1 MGINTK
7 RGVRQMTENNANNH
21 AAGTGNDK
29 QSQSGG
35 ARFVFRNRLRR
46 TILLWFLTLSLIP
59 VTVVGVAGYL
69 NGRIHLREYAEES
82 LKLVCTEHARD
93 IQRYFSDMLMELRRK
108 SAMRVNYEFLEDL
121 IKGFKE
127 SHKPLGEYVKSF
139 KWAATVSRYG
149 ADLGIYCRDYGYHD
163 ILFIDAQGNILF
175 TVAGEKDLGTN
186 ILNGKYSDTLFA
198 SACKQTLKT
207 GRPTLSDFE
216 FYGPSGNAGTGFLVS
231 VMVNDDGDKIGL
243 MVFQLSLGSIN
254 RMMEEGM
261 TLGETMEIYLIGGD
275 LKIRSHSSPSKEA
288 KNLGKPVETDITFLW
303 LKEHGE
309 GVEFPGAMDEM
320 EEEVLFYQ
328 GPHGKSVLGIHDNI
342 TIGDTSFGMIAE
354 IEESEAFAA
363 VNRLRNLVII
373 MLAGIMLLVLFF
385 AIRVSGRM
393 VRPLLLL
400 SGVVKRVAEGHFD
413 QEIKVESDN
422 EIGELALDVN
432 RMLHGLREMTEENR
446 RKDWFETG
454 QGKLNYEMRGDQ
466 KPAAL
471 GRGIITFLAEYLNAR
486 IGAFYISDDNHRL
499 KLLGSYAFTRRKNL
513 SNEFE
518 FGEGLVGQAALERE
532 SITITNVPDDYIAVS
547 SSLGETPPRNIL
559 VFPVLLNDEVKGVI
573 ELGTFDDF
581 QQRDLDFL
589 NQVSEGIAIAVESAQ
604 SQGRVQGLLEQTQ
617 AQAEELEASQEEL
630 RRNNEELEE
639 QTEALKESEVQL
651 KEQQEELRQTN
662 EELEEQAAQLEEQTA
677 KLEEQT
683 ANIEKKNAQLEKA
696 RKAVEEKARDL
707 ETSGRYKSEFLAN
720 MSHELRTPL
729 NSILLL
735 SGFLSGNKD
744 GRLEED
750 QVESARAIHSS
761 GTELLALINEVL
773 DLSKVESGKM
783 ELVVEDVGLAAFSHA
798 VKQEFQPLADEKE
811 IELKCDL
818 ADDLPESIRTDRQ
831 RLSQVMKNFFSNALK
846 FTTRGS
852 VTLRVFRPG
861 RGDDVTSICADAGLD
876 PEKTVC
882 LSIVDTGSGIEAG
895 KQKQIFEAFQQADGS
910 TSRKYGGTGL
920 GLSISRE
927 LAKLLGGRI
936 GLESDPGKGSAFT
949 LYLPERLEVEKKKS
963 ASDVDSREAK
973 TISQSEKTDQQKA
986 TTGVEAVDD
995 DRNDISP
1002 DDRSILIIEDDPVF
1016 LKVLR
1021 DLARDAGFKCLVAG
1035 DGKTGLQFADYY
1047 KPSAIILDIVLPGID
1062 GWTVMSRL
1070 KENSQTRH
1078 IPVHFMSGQEKN
1090 IEAFKLGA
1098 VDFLTKP
1105 VSPAV
1110 LDNVF
1115 GRIDRM
1121 ISKQVKDLLVVEDN
1135 DIQRDLIAD
1144 IVGNGD
1150 VRITF
1155 ALTAAE
1161 GYDQALTGKF
1171 DCMVLDL
1178 GLPDM
1183 SGVELLDKIRTSETG
1198 NRTPVIIF
1206 TGRELTPEEKVIMD
1220 KYAESTILKGADSVK
1235 RLLDETTLFLHRVEA
1250 DLPERQRK
1258 ILRMAHDK
1266 ESILAGKK
1274 VLMVDDDM
1282 RNVFSLK
1289 KILEEKGIHIVVGK
1303 NGRDGID
1310 RLNENPDVDL
1320 ILMDIMMPEMN
1331 GFEAMEE
1338 IRKERRFKDLPI
1350 IALTA
1355 KAMKGDR
1362 AKCIEAGAND
1372 YLAKPVD
1379 VDRLFSMLR
1388 VWLY

>member
-1 MGINTK
+1 
-7 RGVRQMTENNANNH
+7 MTENNTNNH
-21 AAGTGNDK
+21 TAGAGNDK
-29 QSQSGG
+29 QPQSGG
-35 ARFVFRNRLRR
+35 VRSVFRSGLRR
-46 TILLWFLTLSLIP
+46 TLLLWFLALSLIP
-59 VTVVGVAGYL
+59 VTAVGVIGYL
-69 NGRIHLREYAEES
+69 NAHVHLMENAEES
-82 LKLVCTEHARD
+82 LKLVCMEHARD
-93 IQRYFSDMLMELRRK
+93 IQHYFSNMLMDLRRK
-108 SAMRVNYEFLEDL
+108 SAKRVNYEFLEDL
-121 IKGFKE
+121 TKGFNE
-127 SHKPLGEYVKSF
+127 SREPLRKYVKSF
-139 KWAATVSRYG
+139 KWAMTVSKYG
-149 ADLGIYCRDYGYHD
+149 TDLGIYCRDSGYHD
-163 ILFIDAQGNILF
+163 ILFMDAQGNILF

-186 ILNGKYSDTLFA
+186 LLSGKYSDTLFA
-198 SACKQTLKT
+198 SACRQALKT
-207 GRPTLSDFE
+207 GRPTFSDFQ
-216 FYGPSGNAGTGFLVS
+216 FYGPSGNAGAGFLVT

-243 MVFQLSLGSIN
+243 MAFQLSVDPIN
-254 RMMEEGM
+254 RMMKEGVASGG
-261 TLGETMEIYLIGGD
+261 TIEIYMIGGD
-275 LKIRSHSSPSKEA
+275 LKIRSHSSPSKEV
-288 KNLGKPVETDITFLW
+288 KILGKSVETEITRHW
-303 LKEHGE
+303 LKEHSESGKFADE
-309 GVEFPGAMDEM
+309 TDEM
-320 EEEVLFYQ
+320 EEEVLIYQ
-328 GPHGKSVLGIHDNI
+328 GAHGKPVLGVHGNI
-342 TIGDTSFGMIAE
+342 TIADTSFGIIAE
-354 IEESEAFAA
+354 IEEAEAFAA
-363 VNRLRNLVII
+363 ANHLRNIVLI
-373 MLAGIMLLVLFF
+373 MLAGMTILVFF
-385 AIRVSGRM
+385 VATRVSNRI
-393 VRPLLLL
+393 VRPIRRL
-400 SGVVKRVAEGHFD
+400 SELVKRAAGGTFD
-413 QEIKVESDN
+413 QEIEVEARN
-422 EIGELALDVN
+422 EIGELAGDAN

-454 QGKLNYEMRGDQ
+454 LGKLNDKMRGDQ
-466 KPAAL
+466 DPAAL
-471 GRGIITFLAEYLNAR
+471 GRSIITFLAEYLNAR
-486 IGAFYISDDNHRL
+486 IGAIYVADDNNLL
-499 KLLGSYAFTRRKNL
+499 KLLGSYAFKRRKNL

-518 FGEGLVGQAALERE
+518 FGEGLVGQAALEKE

-581 QQRDLDFL
+581 QERDLDFL
-589 NQVSEGIAIAVESAQ
+589 NQVSEGIAIAVESAR
-604 SQGRVQGLLEQTQ
+604 SRGRVQGLLEQTQ
-617 AQAEELEASQEEL
+617 AQSEELEAQQEEL
-630 RRNNEELEE
+630 RQSNEELEE
-639 QTEALKESEVQL
+639 QAEALKMSESRL
-651 KEQQEELRQTN
+651 MEQQEELQQTN
-662 EELEEQAAQLEEQTA
+662 EELEEKSGALEEQ
-677 KLEEQT
+677 KGD
-683 ANIEKKNAQLEKA
+683 IEKKNVQLEEA
-696 RKAVEEKARDL
+696 RKAIEEKAKDL
-707 ETSGRYKSEFLAN
+707 EISSKYKSEFLAN

-744 GRLEED
+744 GRLGED

-783 ELVVEDVGLAAFSHA
+783 ELVVENVSLESFSNA
-798 VKQEFQPLADEKE
+798 MKREFQPLAKEKE
-811 IELKCDL
+811 LELLVDL
-818 ADDLPESIRTDRQ
+818 ADNLPKNIRTDRQ
-831 RLSQVMKNFFSNALK
+831 RLNQIMKNFFSNAFK
-846 FTTRGS
+846 FTPAGS
-852 VTLRVFRPG
+852 VTLHVSRPG
-861 RGDDVTSICADAGLD
+861 RGDHATSMCANAGLD
-876 PEKTVC
+876 PEKSVC
-882 LSIVDTGSGIEAG
+882 LSVVDTGSGIEEG

-927 LAKLLGGRI
+927 LAKLLGGSI
-936 GLESDPGKGSAFT
+936 GLESEFRKGSAFT
-949 LYLPERLEVEKKKS
+949 LYLPESLAPEKPKPK
-963 ASDVDSREAK
+963 AVPDVRETK
-973 TISQSEKTDQQKA
+973 PEPKPEKTDQQKA
-986 TTGVEAVDD
+986 AADVESVDD

-1021 DLARDAGFKCLVAG
+1021 DLAREAGFKCLVAG
-1035 DGKTGLQFADYY
+1035 DGETGLQFADYY

-1078 IPVHFMSGQEKN
+1078 IPVHFMSGQEEN

-1110 LDNVF
+1110 LEGVF

-1121 ISKQVKDLLVVEDN
+1121 ISKRVKDLLVVEDN

-1155 ALTAAE
+1155 ALTASE
-1161 GYDQALTGKF
+1161 GYDQAITGKF

-1183 SGVELLDKIRTSETG
+1183 SGVELLDKIRTGETD

-1206 TGRELTPEEKVIMD
+1206 TGRELTPDEKVIMD

-1250 DLPERQRK
+1250 DLPERQQK
-1258 ILRMAHDK
+1258 MLRMVHDK

-1289 KILEEKGIHIVVGK
+1289 KILEERGLHIVVGK

-1320 ILMDIMMPEMN
+1320 VLMDIMMPEMN
-1331 GFEAMEE
+1331 GFEAMKE
-1338 IRKERRFKDLPI
+1338 IRKERRFKDLPL

-1362 AKCIEAGAND
+1362 SKCIEAGAND

>member
-1 MGINTK
+1 
-7 RGVRQMTENNANNH
+7 MTENNANNH
-21 AAGTGNDK
+21 AAGAGNDK
-29 QSQSGG
+29 QPQSGG
-35 ARFVFRNRLRR
+35 VRSVFRSGLRR
-46 TILLWFLTLSLIP
+46 TLLLWFLALSLIP
-59 VTVVGVAGYL
+59 VTAVGVIGYL
-69 NGRIHLREYAEES
+69 NGHVHLMENAEES
-82 LKLVCTEHARD
+82 LKLVCMEHARD
-93 IQRYFSDMLMELRRK
+93 IQAYFSNMWMDLRRK
-108 SAMRVNYEFLEDL
+108 SAKRVNYEFLEDL

-127 SHKPLGEYVKSF
+127 SHQPLREYVKSF
-139 KWAATVSRYG
+139 KWATTVSRYG
-149 ADLGIYCRDYGYHD
+149 TDLGIYRRDYGYHD
-163 ILFIDAQGNILF
+163 ILFLDAQGNILF

-186 ILNGKYSDTLFA
+186 IFSGKSSDTLFA
-198 SACKQTLKT
+198 SACKRALKT
-207 GRPTLSDFE
+207 GRPSFSDFE
-216 FYGPSGNAGTGFLVS
+216 FYGPSGNAGAGFLVS
-231 VMVNDDGDKIGL
+231 AMVNDDGDKIGL
-243 MVFQLSLGSIN
+243 MVFQLSIDPIN
-254 RMMEEGM
+254 RMMTEG
-261 TLGETMEIYLIGGD
+261 LNSGETLEIYLIGGD
-275 LKIRSHSSPSKEA
+275 LKVRSHSMYSKGA
-288 KNLGKPVETDITFLW
+288 RILGKPVETEITSLW
-303 LKEHGE
+303 LKEHSEDGKSAGE
-309 GVEFPGAMDEM
+309 ADEK
-320 EEEVLFYQ
+320 EEAVLIYQ
-328 GPHGKSVLGIHDNI
+328 GPNGKSVLGVHDNI
-342 TIGDTSFGMIAE
+342 TIAGTSFVIIAE
-354 IEESEAFAA
+354 IEETEAFAPA
-363 VNRLRNLVII
+363 NQLRNMVII
-373 MLAGIMLLVLFF
+373 LLAGMTLLVFF
-385 AIRVSGRM
+385 AATMVSNRI
-393 VRPLLLL
+393 VRPIHRL
-400 SGVVKRVAEGHFD
+400 SELVKRAAGGKFD
-413 QEIKVESDN
+413 QEIEAEARN
-422 EIGELALDVN
+422 EIGELAGDAN
-432 RMLHGLREMTEENR
+432 RMLHGLREMTEENQ

-454 QGKLNYEMRGDQ
+454 QGKLNDKMRGDQ
-466 KPAAL
+466 EPTAL

-486 IGAFYISDDNHRL
+486 IAAFYIADDHHRL
-499 KLLGSYAFTRRKNL
+499 KLLGSYAFSRRKNL

-518 FGEGLVGQAALERE
+518 FGEGLVGQAALEKE

-581 QQRDLDFL
+581 QERDLDFL
-589 NQVSEGIAIAVESAQ
+589 NQVSEGIAIAVESAR
-604 SQGRVQGLLEQTQ
+604 SRGRVQGLLERTQ
-617 AQAEELEASQEEL
+617 AQSEELEVQQEEL
-630 RRNNEELEE
+630 RQNNDELEE
-639 QTEALKESEVQL
+639 QAEALKTSEGRL
-651 KEQQEELRQTN
+651 KEQREELRQTN
-662 EELEEQAAQLEEQTA
+662 EELEEQSGALEEKTEA
-677 KLEEQT
+677 LEAQKGD
-683 ANIEKKNAQLEKA
+683 IEKKNAQLEEA
-696 RKAVEEKARDL
+696 RKTVEEKARDL
-707 ETSGRYKSEFLAN
+707 EMSGRYKSEFLAN

-735 SGFLSGNKD
+735 SGFLSENKD
-744 GRLEED
+744 GRLEDD
-750 QVESARAIHSS
+750 QVESSRAIHSS
-761 GTELLALINEVL
+761 GTELLTLINEVL

-783 ELVVEDVGLAAFSHA
+783 ELVIEEVGLEAFSHA
-798 VKQEFQPLADEKE
+798 MKREFQPLADEKE
-811 IELKCDL
+811 IELLLDL
-818 ADDLPESIRTDRQ
+818 ADNLPETIRTDRQ
-831 RLSQVMKNFFSNALK
+831 RLNQIIKNFFSNAFK
-846 FTTRGS
+846 FTATGS
-852 VTLRVFRPG
+852 VTLRVSRPG
-861 RGDDVTSICADAGLD
+861 PGDDATSMCVKTGLD
-876 PEKTVC
+876 PEKSVC
-882 LSIVDTGSGIEAG
+882 LSVVDTGSGIEEG
-895 KQKQIFEAFQQADGS
+895 KQKQIFEAFHQADGS
-910 TSRKYGGTGL
+910 ISRKYGGTGL

-927 LAKLLGGRI
+927 LARLLGGRI
-936 GLESDPGKGSAFT
+936 GLESESGKGSAFT
-949 LYLPERLEVEKKKS
+949 LYLPLDLASEKPKS
-963 ASDVDSREAK
+963 EAVPDVQEAE
-973 TISQSEKTDQQKA
+973 TGPQSEKTDQQKA
-986 TTGVEAVDD
+986 VADVEALDD

-1021 DLARDAGFKCLVAG
+1021 DLARGAGFKCLVAG
-1035 DGKTGLQFADYY
+1035 DGETGLQFADFH
-1047 KPSAIILDIVLPGID
+1047 KPSAIILDIGLPSID

-1078 IPVHFMSGQEKN
+1078 IPVHIISGKSEN
-1090 IEAFKLGA
+1090 RDAFKMGA

-1105 VSPAV
+1105 VSQAA
-1110 LDNVF
+1110 LGNVF
-1115 GRIDRM
+1115 AGIDRM
-1121 ISKQVKDLLVVEDN
+1121 ISKRVKDLLVVEDN

-1144 IVGNGD
+1144 IIGNGD

-1183 SGVELLDKIRTSETG
+1183 SGVELLDKIRTSESS

-1206 TGRELTPEEKVIMD
+1206 TGRELTPEEKVTMD

-1258 ILRMAHDK
+1258 MLRMVHDK

-1289 KILEEKGIHIVVGK
+1289 KILEERGIHIVVGK

-1320 ILMDIMMPEMN
+1320 VLMDIMMPEMN

-1338 IRKERRFKDLPI
+1338 IRKERRFRDLPI

>member
-1 MGINTK
+1 
-7 RGVRQMTENNANNH
+7 MTTNDANSH
-21 AAGTGNDK
+21 PTSAGKEQQHQFDGTR
-29 QSQSGG
+29 SIFRSG
-35 ARFVFRNRLRR
+35 LRR
-46 TILLWFLTLSLIP
+46 TLVLWFLALSLIP
-59 VTVVGVAGYL
+59 VTTVSVIGYL
-69 NGRIHLREYAEES
+69 NARMHLTENAEES
-82 LKLVCTEHARD
+82 LRRVCMERSMD
-93 IQRYFSDMLMELRRK
+93 IQTYFSRILTDLKRQ
-108 SAMRVNYEFLEDL
+108 SAKRVNHEFLEDL
-121 IKGFKE
+121 TQGFKE
-127 SHKPLGEYVKSF
+127 SHMPLMEYVKSF
-139 KWAATVSRYG
+139 KWAVTVSKYG
-149 ADLGIYCRDYGYHD
+149 TDLGIYCRDTGYHD
-163 ILFIDAQGNILF
+163 ILLIDAAGDILF

-186 ILNGKYSDTLFA
+186 ILSGKYSDTLFA
-198 SACKQTLKT
+198 SACKRALKT
-207 GRPTLSDFE
+207 GRSAFSDLE
-216 FYGPSGNAGTGFLVS
+216 FYGPSSNAGAGFLVS
-231 VMVNDDGDKIGL
+231 VMVNDDGDTIGL
-243 MVFQLSLGSIN
+243 MAFQLSIDSLN
-254 RMMEEGM
+254 QMMKAG
-261 TLGETMEIYLIGGD
+261 LVSGETVEIYLIGGD
-275 LKIRSHSSPSKEA
+275 LKIRSHSMSSKGA
-288 KNLGKPVETDITFLW
+288 KILGKPVETEMAFLW
-303 LKEHGE
+303 LKQYGK
-309 GVEFPGAMDEM
+309 GGRSVDEM
-320 EEEVLFYQ
+320 EDGVRVYQ
-328 GPHGKSVLGIHDNI
+328 GPHGKPVLGIYANVRI
-342 TIGDTSFGMIAE
+342 AGMPFGMIAE
-354 IEESEAFAA
+354 IEGTEAFSAA
-363 VNRLRNLVII
+363 NRLRDLVAILMVGMAII
-373 MLAGIMLLVLFF
+373 VFFF
-385 AIRVSGRM
+385 ATRVSNRM
-393 VRPLLLL
+393 LHPLLQV
-400 SGVVKRVAEGHFD
+400 SGLVKRAAGGHFD
-413 QEIKVESDN
+413 QEIEVDVRN
-422 EIGELALDVN
+422 EFGELAHDAN
-432 RMLHGLREMTEENR
+432 RMLHALREMTEESE
-446 RKDWFETG
+446 RKDWFKTG
-454 QGKLNYEMRGDQ
+454 QAQLNKRMRGEQD
-466 KPAAL
+466 PAVL
-471 GRGIITFLAEYLNAR
+471 GRGIITFLAEYLDAR
-486 IGAFYISDDNHRL
+486 IGAMYVADDNNRL
-499 KLLGSYAFTRRKNL
+499 KLLGSYAFSRRKNL

-518 FGEGLVGQAALERE
+518 FGEGLVGQAALEKE
-532 SITITNVPDDYIAVS
+532 SITLTHVPDDYIAVK

-559 VFPVLLNDEVKGVI
+559 VFPFLRDDEVKGVI

-581 QQRDLDFL
+581 GQRDLDFL
-589 NQVSEGIAIAVESAQ
+589 KQVSEGIAIAVESAQ
-604 SQGRVQGLLEQTQ
+604 SRGRMQGLLEQTQ
-617 AQAEELEASQEEL
+617 AQSEELEASQEEL
-630 RRNNEELEE
+630 RRSNEELEE
-639 QTEALKESEVQL
+639 QTEALKESESQL

-662 EELEEQAAQLEEQTA
+662 EELEEQAT
-677 KLEEQT
+677 KLEEQKGY
-683 ANIEKKNAQLEKA
+683 IEKRNVQLEET

-707 ETSGRYKSEFLAN
+707 EMSGKYKSEFLAN

-761 GTELLALINEVL
+761 GTELLTLINEVL

-783 ELVVEDVGLAAFSHA
+783 ELVVEDVGLATFSHA

-818 ADDLPESIRTDRQ
+818 ADDLPETIRTDRQ
-831 RLSQVMKNFFSNALK
+831 RLSQVMKNFFSNAFK

-852 VTLRVFRPG
+852 VTLRVFRPDH
-861 RGDDVTSICADAGLD
+861 GDHATSMCADADLD

-882 LSIVDTGSGIEAG
+882 FSVVDTGSGVEVG

-927 LAKLLGGRI
+927 LAKLLGGSI

-949 LYLPERLEVEKKKS
+949 LYLPERPAVEKKKS
-963 ASDVDSREAK
+963 ASKVDSREANPDP
-973 TISQSEKTDQQKA
+973 QPEKTDQQKA
-986 TTGVEAVDD
+986 ATGVEAVDD

-1035 DGKTGLQFADYY
+1035 DGETGLQFADYY
-1047 KPSAIILDIVLPGID
+1047 KPSAVILDIVLPGID

-1115 GRIDRM
+1115 GRINRM
-1121 ISKQVKDLLVVEDN
+1121 ISKRVKDLLVVEDN

-1155 ALTAAE
+1155 ALTASE
-1161 GYDQALTGKF
+1161 GYDQAVTGKF

-1220 KYAESTILKGADSVK
+1220 KYAESTIMKGADSVK

-1250 DLPERQRK
+1250 DLPEKQRK
-1258 ILRMAHDK
+1258 ILRMVHDK
-1266 ESILAGKK
+1266 ESILDGKK

-1289 KILEEKGIHIVVGK
+1289 KILEEKGIHIVIGK

>member
-7 RGVRQMTENNANNH
+7 RGVRKMTENNANNH
-21 AAGTGNDK
+21 AAGAGNDK

-35 ARFVFRNRLRR
+35 TRSIFRSGLRR

-59 VTVVGVAGYL
+59 VIVVGVAGYL
-69 NGRIHLREYAEES
+69 NGRVRLREYAEES
-82 LKLVCTEHARD
+82 LKSAVGEKARE
-93 IQRYFSDMLMELRRK
+93 IQNYFSRMLRDLKRK
-108 SAMRVNYEFLEDL
+108 SANRVNVKFLENL
-121 IKGFKE
+121 SKGFKE
-127 SHKPLGEYVKSF
+127 SHKPLLEYVKSF
-139 KWAATVSRYG
+139 KWVAIVDKYG
-149 ADLGIYCRDYGYHD
+149 ADLKSYRRVYGYHD
-163 ILFIDAQGNILF
+163 IILLDAQGNILF

-186 ILNGKYSDTLFA
+186 IFSSKNSDTLFA
-198 SACKQTLKT
+198 SACSQALRT
-207 GRPTLSDFE
+207 GRQVFSDFE
-216 FYGPSGNAGTGFLVS
+216 FYGPSGNAGAGFFVS
-231 VMVNDDGDKIGL
+231 VMVNEDGDKIGL
-243 MVFQLSLGSIN
+243 MVFQLSIDPIN
-254 RMMEEGM
+254 RMMKDGIAPGRTAEV
-261 TLGETMEIYLIGGD
+261 YLIGRD
-275 LKIRSHSSPSKEA
+275 LKMRSGSVGAE
-288 KNLGKPVETDITFLW
+288 NVMILGKPVETEMAFHW
-303 LKEHGE
+303 LKEHAE
-309 GVEFPGAMDEM
+309 GGKSADEADET
-320 EEEVLFYQ
+320 EEEVLIYQ
-328 GPHGKSVLGIHDNI
+328 GPDGKPVLGTHTNI
-342 TIGDTSFGMIAE
+342 WIAGTPFGMIGE
-354 IEESEAFAA
+354 IEETEAFSA
-363 VNRLRNLVII
+363 VNRLRNIVVILMAGMAILV
-373 MLAGIMLLVLFF
+373 FF
-385 AIRVSGRM
+385 VATWVSSRM
-393 VRPLLLL
+393 GHPLLLL
-400 SGVVKRVAEGHFD
+400 SGVVKRAAGGHFD
-413 QEIKVESDN
+413 QEIKVDVRN
-422 EIGELALDVN
+422 ELGELAEDAN
-432 RMLHGLREMTEENR
+432 RMLHALREITEENQ
-446 RKDWFETG
+446 RKDWFKTG
-454 QGKLNYEMRGDQ
+454 QAQLNDRMRGEQD
-466 KPAAL
+466 PAAL

-486 IGAFYISDDNHRL
+486 IGAMYVADDNHRL
-499 KLLGSYAFTRRKNL
+499 KLLGSYAFSRRKNL

-518 FGEGLVGQAALERE
+518 FGEGLVGQAALEKE
-532 SITITNVPDDYIAVS
+532 SIMLTNVPDDYIAVS

-559 VFPVLLNDEVKGVI
+559 VFPFLRDDEVRGVV
-573 ELGTFDDF
+573 ELGTFEKF
-581 QQRDLDFL
+581 AQRDLDFL
-589 NQVSEGIAIAVESAQ
+589 NQVSEGIAIAVASAQ
-604 SQGRVQGLLEQTQ
+604 SRGRVQGLLEQTQ

-630 RRNNEELEE
+630 RQSNEELEE
-639 QTEALKESEVQL
+639 QTETLKESEAQL

-662 EELEEQAAQLEEQTA
+662 EELEEQAARLEEQA
-677 KLEEQT
+677 ARLEEQA
-683 ANIEKKNAQLEKA
+683 ANIEKKNAQLEDA

-750 QVESARAIHSS
+750 QVESAGAIHSS

-798 VKQEFQPLADEKE
+798 MKQEFQPLADEKE

-963 ASDVDSREAK
+963 ASEVDSREAK
-973 TISQSEKTDQQKA
+973 PGPQPEKTDQQKA

-1021 DLARDAGFKCLVAG
+1021 SLARDAGFKCLVAG
-1035 DGKTGLQFADYY
+1035 DGETGLQFADYY

-1155 ALTAAE
+1155 ALTASE

-1183 SGVELLDKIRTSETG
+1183 SGVELLDKIRTGETG

-1220 KYAESTILKGADSVK
+1220 KYAESTIMKGADSVK

-1258 ILRMAHDK
+1258 ILRMVHDK

>member
-1 MGINTK
+1 MI
-7 RGVRQMTENNANNH
+7 ENNTNNH
-21 AAGTGNDK
+21 AAGAGNDK
-29 QSQSGG
+29 QPQSGD
-35 ARFVFRNRLRR
+35 ARSIFRSGLRR
-46 TILLWFLTLSLIP
+46 TLFLWFLCISLIP
-59 VTVVGVAGYL
+59 VATVGVIGYL
-69 NGRIHLREYAEES
+69 NAHAHLKENAQES
-82 LKLVCTEHARD
+82 LKLVCMEHARD
-93 IQRYFSDMLMELRRK
+93 IQNYFSSMLMDLRRK
-108 SAMRVNYEFLEDL
+108 SAKRMNYEFLEDL
-121 IKGFKE
+121 IIGFKE
-127 SHKPLGEYVKSF
+127 SHEPLREYVRSF
-139 KWAATVSRYG
+139 KWAMTVSKYG
-149 ADLGIYCRDYGYHD
+149 TGLGIYCRDYGYRD
-163 ILFIDAQGNILF
+163 ILFVDAQGNILF

-186 ILNGKYSDTLFA
+186 ILSGKPSDTLFA
-198 SACKQTLKT
+198 AACRQALKT
-207 GRPTLSDFE
+207 GRPTFSDFE
-216 FYGPSGNAGTGFLVS
+216 FYGPSGNAAAGFLVS

-243 MVFQLSLGSIN
+243 MVFQLSLGLIDQ
-254 RMMEEGM
+254 MMKEGL
-261 TLGETMEIYLIGGD
+261 TSGETMKIYLIDRD
-275 LKIRSHSSPSKEA
+275 LKIWSHSSPSKEA
-288 KNLGKPVETDITFLW
+288 KILGKPVETEISFHW
-303 LKEHGE
+303 LKERSEGGE
-309 GVEFPGAMDEM
+309 SAGEANEM
-320 EEEVLFYQ
+320 EEVVLIYQ
-328 GPHGKSVLGIHDNI
+328 GPHGKSVLGVHGNI
-342 TIGDTSFGMIAE
+342 RIVGSSFGIIAE
-354 IEESEAFAA
+354 IDESEAFAA
-363 VNRLRNLVII
+363 ANQLRNMVI
-373 MLAGIMLLVLFF
+373 MVLTGMTLLVFF
-385 AIRVSGRM
+385 VATRVSNWI
-393 VRPLLLL
+393 VRPILQL
-400 SGVVKRVAEGHFD
+400 SDLVKRAAGGKFD
-413 QEIKVESDN
+413 QEIEAEAGN
-422 EIGELALDVN
+422 EIGELAGDAN

-454 QGKLNYEMRGDQ
+454 QGKLNDKMRGDQ
-466 KPAAL
+466 EPTAL

-486 IGAFYISDDNHRL
+486 IAAFYVSDDNHRL
-499 KLLGSYAFTRRKNL
+499 KLLGSYAFKKRKNL

-532 SITITNVPDDYIAVS
+532 SITITNVPDDYIMVS

-581 QQRDLDFL
+581 HQRDLDFL

-604 SQGRVQGLLEQTQ
+604 SRGRVQGLLEQTQ
-617 AQAEELEASQEEL
+617 AQSEELEA
-630 RRNNEELEE
+630 
-639 QTEALKESEVQL
+639 
-651 KEQQEELRQTN
+651 QQEELQQTN
-662 EELEEQAAQLEEQTA
+662 EELEEKSGALEEQ
-677 KLEEQT
+677 KGD
-683 ANIEKKNAQLEKA
+683 IEKKNAQLEEA
-696 RKAVEEKARDL
+696 RKVVEEKARAL

-735 SGFLSGNKD
+735 SGFLAGNKD

-783 ELVVEDVGLAAFSHA
+783 ALVIEDVGLEAFSHA
-798 VKQEFQPLADEKE
+798 MKHEFQPFADEKE
-811 IELKCDL
+811 IELLLDL
-818 ADDLPESIRTDRQ
+818 ADNLPETIRTDRQ
-831 RLSQVMKNFFSNALK
+831 RLNQIIKNFFSNAFK
-846 FTTRGS
+846 FTATGS
-852 VTLRVFRPG
+852 VTLRVSRLRPG
-861 RGDDVTSICADAGLD
+861 DDATPMCVKTGLD
-876 PEKTVC
+876 PEKSVC
-882 LSIVDTGSGIEAG
+882 LSVIDTGSGIEAG
-895 KQKQIFEAFQQADGS
+895 KQKQIFKAFQQADGS
-910 TSRKYGGTGL
+910 ISRKYGGTGL

-936 GLESDPGKGSAFT
+936 GLESEPGKGSVFT
-949 LYLPERLEVEKKKS
+949 LYLPDSLTSEKRKS
-963 ASDVDSREAK
+963 GAVPDVWEANPGP
-973 TISQSEKTDQQKA
+973 QPEKTDQQEDA
-986 TTGVEAVDD
+986 AGVEDVDD
-995 DRNDISP
+995 DRGDISP

-1016 LKVLR
+1016 LKILR

-1035 DGKTGLQFADYY
+1035 DGETGLQFAEFH
-1047 KPSAIILDIVLPGID
+1047 KPSAIILDIGLPRID

-1078 IPVHFMSGQEKN
+1078 IPVHIISGKSEN
-1090 IEAFKLGA
+1090 RDAFRMGA

-1105 VSPAV
+1105 VSQAA

-1115 GRIDRM
+1115 SGIDRM
-1121 ISKQVKDLLVVEDN
+1121 ISKRVKDLLVVEDN
-1135 DIQRDLIAD
+1135 EIQRDLIAD
-1144 IVGNGD
+1144 IIGNGD

-1183 SGVELLDKIRTSETG
+1183 SGVELLDKIRTSESV
-1198 NRTPVIIF
+1198 NRVPVIIF
-1206 TGRELTPEEKVIMD
+1206 TGRELTPEEKVTMD

-1258 ILRMAHDK
+1258 ILRMVHDK

-1289 KILEEKGIHIVVGK
+1289 KILEERGIHIVVGK

-1362 AKCIEAGAND
+1362 SKCIEAGAND

>member
-1 MGINTK
+1 
-7 RGVRQMTENNANNH
+7 MTENNTNNH
-21 AAGTGNDK
+21 TAGAGNEK
-29 QSQSGG
+29 QPQPGG
-35 ARFVFRNRLRR
+35 VRSVFRSGLGR
-46 TILLWFLTLSLIP
+46 TLLLWFLALSLIP
-59 VTVVGVAGYL
+59 VATVGVIGYL
-69 NGRIHLREYAEES
+69 NGHVRLMENAEES
-82 LKLVCTEHARD
+82 LELVCREHARD
-93 IQRYFSDMLMELRRK
+93 IQHYFSNMLMDLRRK
-108 SAMRVNYEFLEDL
+108 SAKRVNYEFLEDL
-121 IKGFKE
+121 TKGFNE
-127 SHKPLGEYVKSF
+127 SREPLRKYVKSF
-139 KWAATVSRYG
+139 KWATTVSKYG
-149 ADLGIYCRDYGYHD
+149 TDLGIYCRDSGYHD
-163 ILFIDAQGNILF
+163 ILFMDAQGNILF

-186 ILNGKYSDTLFA
+186 LLSGKYSDTLFA
-198 SACKQTLKT
+198 SACRQALKT
-207 GRPTLSDFE
+207 GRPTFSDFQ
-216 FYGPSGNAGTGFLVS
+216 FYGPSGNAGAGFLVT

-243 MVFQLSLGSIN
+243 MAFQLSVDPIN
-254 RMMEEGM
+254 RMMKEGVASGG
-261 TLGETMEIYLIGGD
+261 TIEIYMIGGD
-275 LKIRSHSSPSKEA
+275 LKIRSHSSPSKEV
-288 KNLGKPVETDITFLW
+288 KILGKSVETEITRHW
-303 LKEHGE
+303 LKEHSESGKFADE
-309 GVEFPGAMDEM
+309 TDEM
-320 EEEVLFYQ
+320 EEEVLIYQ
-328 GPHGKSVLGIHDNI
+328 GAHGKPVLGVHGNI
-342 TIGDTSFGMIAE
+342 TIADTSFGIIAE
-354 IEESEAFAA
+354 IEEADAFAA
-363 VNRLRNLVII
+363 ADHLRNIVLI
-373 MLAGIMLLVLFF
+373 MLAGMAILVFF
-385 AIRVSGRM
+385 VATRVSNRI
-393 VRPLLLL
+393 VRPIRRL
-400 SGVVKRVAEGHFD
+400 SELVKRAAGGTFD
-413 QEIKVESDN
+413 QEIEVEARN
-422 EIGELALDVN
+422 EIGELAGDAN

-454 QGKLNYEMRGDQ
+454 LGKLNDKMRGDQ
-466 KPAAL
+466 DPAAL
-471 GRGIITFLAEYLNAR
+471 GRSIITFLAEYLNAR
-486 IGAFYISDDNHRL
+486 IGAIYVADDNNLL
-499 KLLGSYAFTRRKNL
+499 KLLGSYAFKRRKNL

-518 FGEGLVGQAALERE
+518 LGEGLVGQAALEKE

-581 QQRDLDFL
+581 QERDLDFL
-589 NQVSEGIAIAVESAQ
+589 NQVSEGIAIAVESAR
-604 SQGRVQGLLEQTQ
+604 SRGRVQGLLEQTQ
-617 AQAEELEASQEEL
+617 AQSEELEAQQEEL
-630 RRNNEELEE
+630 RQSNEELEE
-639 QTEALKESEVQL
+639 QAEALKTSESRL
-651 KEQQEELRQTN
+651 KEQREELRQTN
-662 EELEEQAAQLEEQTA
+662 EELEEKSGALEEQTT
-677 KLEEQT
+677 KLEEQKGD
-683 ANIEKKNAQLEKA
+683 IEKKNAQLEEA
-696 RKAVEEKARDL
+696 RKVVEEKARDL
-707 ETSGRYKSEFLAN
+707 EISGKYKSEFLAN

-735 SGFLSGNKD
+735 SGFLAGNKD

-750 QVESARAIHSS
+750 QMESARAIHSS

-783 ELVVEDVGLAAFSHA
+783 ELVVEDVDLEAFSHA
-798 VKQEFQPLADEKE
+798 MKREFQPLADEKE
-811 IELKCDL
+811 IELLLDL
-818 ADDLPESIRTDRQ
+818 ADNLPETIRTDRQ
-831 RLSQVMKNFFSNALK
+831 RLNQIIKNFFSNAFK
-846 FTTRGS
+846 FTATGS
-852 VTLRVFRPG
+852 VTLRVSRLGPG
-861 RGDDVTSICADAGLD
+861 DNATSMCAKTGLD
-876 PEKTVC
+876 PEMTVC
-882 LSIVDTGSGIEAG
+882 LSVVDTGSGIEEG

-949 LYLPERLEVEKKKS
+949 LYLPLDLSSEKPKS
-963 ASDVDSREAK
+963 EAVPDVREAK
-973 TISQSEKTDQQKA
+973 TAPQSEKTDQQKA
-986 TTGVEAVDD
+986 VAEVEAVDD
-995 DRNDISP
+995 DRSDISP

-1016 LKVLR
+1016 LKILR

-1035 DGKTGLQFADYY
+1035 DGETGLQFADFH
-1047 KPSAIILDIVLPGID
+1047 KPSAIILDIGLPRID

-1078 IPVHFMSGQEKN
+1078 IPVHIISGKSEN
-1090 IEAFKLGA
+1090 REAFKMGA
-1098 VDFLTKP
+1098 IDFLTKP
-1105 VSPAV
+1105 VSQVA

-1115 GRIDRM
+1115 AGIDRM
-1121 ISKQVKDLLVVEDN
+1121 ISKRVKDLLVVEDN

-1183 SGVELLDKIRTSETG
+1183 SGVELLDKIRTSESS

-1206 TGRELTPEEKVIMD
+1206 TGRELTPGEKVTMD

-1258 ILRMAHDK
+1258 ILRMVHDK

-1289 KILEEKGIHIVVGK
+1289 KILEERGLHIVVGK

-1310 RLNENPDVDL
+1310 RLNEDPDVDL
-1320 ILMDIMMPEMN
+1320 VLMDIMMPEMN
-1331 GFEAMEE
+1331 GFEAMKE

>member
-7 RGVRQMTENNANNH
+7 RGVRQMTTNDLNNH
-21 AAGTGNDK
+21 AVAADREEKPRSDGRR
-29 QSQSGG
+29 SFFRSG
-35 ARFVFRNRLRR
+35 LRR
-46 TILLWFLTLSLIP
+46 TLLLWFLALSLIP
-59 VTVVGVAGYL
+59 VTAVGVVGYL
-69 NGRIHLREYAEES
+69 NGHAHLKENAEKS
-82 LKLVCTEHARD
+82 LKLMCMEHAGD
-93 IQRYFSDMLMELRRK
+93 IQNYFSRMLMDLRRK
-108 SAMRVNYEFLEDL
+108 SAKRVNYEFLEDL
-121 IKGFKE
+121 TKGFKE
-127 SHKPLGEYVKSF
+127 SHEPLREYVKSF
-139 KWAATVSRYG
+139 KWTVTVSQYG
-149 ADLGIYCRDYGYHD
+149 TELGIYCRDYGYHD
-163 ILFIDAQGNILF
+163 ILFMDAQGNILF

-186 ILNGKYSDTLFA
+186 ILTGKYSDTLFA
-198 SACKQTLKT
+198 SACKQALKT
-207 GRPTLSDFE
+207 GRPTFSNFQ
-216 FYGPSGNAGTGFLVS
+216 FYGPSGNAGAGFLVT

-243 MVFQLSLGSIN
+243 MAFQVSIDPIN
-254 RMMEEGM
+254 RMLKEG
-261 TLGETMEIYLIGGD
+261 TASGERTEIYMIGGD
-275 LKIRSHSSPSKEA
+275 LKIRAHSSPSKAA
-288 KNLGKPVETDITFLW
+288 KILGKSVETEGTLLW

-309 GVEFPGAMDEM
+309 SGKFADEM
-320 EEEVLFYQ
+320 EEEVLIYQ
-328 GPHGKSVLGIHDNI
+328 GAHGKPVLGVHGNI
-342 TIGDTSFGMIAE
+342 RVAGTSFGIIAE
-354 IEESEAFAA
+354 IGEAEAFAA
-363 VNRLRNLVII
+363 ANHLRNIVLI
-373 MLAGIMLLVLFF
+373 MLAGMTVLVFF
-385 AIRVSGRM
+385 VATRVSNRI
-393 VRPLLLL
+393 VRPIRRL
-400 SGVVKRVAEGHFD
+400 SELVKRAAGGTFD
-413 QEIKVESDN
+413 QKIEVEARN
-422 EIGELALDVN
+422 EIGELAGDAN

-446 RKDWFETG
+446 RKAWFETG
-454 QGKLNYEMRGDQ
+454 HARLNDRMLGDQ
-466 KPAAL
+466 APATL

-486 IGAFYISDDNHRL
+486 IGAIYVADDNNLL
-499 KLLGSYAFTRRKNL
+499 KLLGSYAFKRRKNL

-518 FGEGLVGQAALERE
+518 FGEGLVGQAALEKE

-589 NQVSEGIAIAVESAQ
+589 NQASEGIAIAVESAR
-604 SQGRVQGLLEQTQ
+604 SRGRVQGLLEQTQ
-617 AQAEELEASQEEL
+617 AQSEELEAQQEEL
-630 RRNNEELEE
+630 RQSNEELEE
-639 QTEALKESEVQL
+639 QAEALKASEGRL
-651 KEQQEELRQTN
+651 KEQQEELQQTN
-662 EELEEQAAQLEEQTA
+662 EELEEKSGALEEQTT
-677 KLEEQT
+677 KLQEQKGD
-683 ANIEKKNAQLEKA
+683 IEKKNAQLEEA
-696 RKAVEEKARDL
+696 RKVVEEKARDL
-707 ETSGRYKSEFLAN
+707 ETSGKYKSEFLAN

-735 SGFLSGNKD
+735 SGFLAGNKD

-750 QVESARAIHSS
+750 QMESAQAIHSS

-773 DLSKVESGKM
+773 DLSKVEAGKM
-783 ELVVEDVGLAAFSHA
+783 EVVIDAVELEGFSIGM
-798 VKQEFQPLADEKE
+798 KREFQPLADEKE
-811 IELKCDL
+811 IDLNLDL
-818 ADDLPESIRTDRQ
+818 ADGLIKTIRTDRQ
-831 RLSQVMKNFFSNALK
+831 RLNQIIKNFFSNAFK
-846 FTTRGS
+846 FTARGS
-852 VTLRVFRPG
+852 VTLRIARPG
-861 RGDDVTSICADAGLD
+861 KGENAERICADAGLA
-876 PEKTVC
+876 PEETICFSV
-882 LSIVDTGSGIEAG
+882 VDTGSGILKE
-895 KQKQIFEAFQQADGS
+895 KQEQIFEAFQQADGS

-927 LAKLLGGRI
+927 LARLLGGKI
-936 GLESDPGKGSAFT
+936 SLESATGKGSTFT
-949 LYLPERLEVEKKKS
+949 LYLPERLDVEKQKS
-963 ASDVDSREAK
+963 APEVDSREAK
-973 TISQSEKTDQQKA
+973 PGPRPEKTEQQKA
-986 TTGVEAVDD
+986 VSGVEGVDD

-1035 DGKTGLQFADYY
+1035 DGETGLQFADFY
-1047 KPSAIILDIVLPGID
+1047 KPSAIILDLGLPSID

-1078 IPVHFMSGQEKN
+1078 IPVHIISGKPEN
-1090 IEAFKLGA
+1090 REAFKMGA
-1098 VDFLTKP
+1098 IDFLTKP
-1105 VSPAV
+1105 VSQAA

-1115 GRIDRM
+1115 AGIDRM
-1121 ISKQVKDLLVVEDN
+1121 ISKRVKDLLVVEDN

-1183 SGVELLDKIRTSETG
+1183 SGVELLDKIRTSESIH
-1198 NRTPVIIF
+1198 RIPVIIF
-1206 TGRELTPEEKVIMD
+1206 TGRELTPEEKVTMD

-1258 ILRMAHDK
+1258 ILRMVHDK

-1289 KILEEKGIHIVVGK
+1289 KILEERGIHIVVGK

-1320 ILMDIMMPEMN
+1320 VLMDIMMPGMN

>member
-1 MGINTK
+1 
-7 RGVRQMTENNANNH
+7 MTENNANNH
-21 AAGTGNDK
+21 AAGAGNDK
-29 QSQSGG
+29 QPQSGG
-35 ARFVFRNRLRR
+35 VRSVFRSGLRR
-46 TILLWFLTLSLIP
+46 TLLIWFLALSLIP
-59 VTVVGVAGYL
+59 VATIGILGYL
-69 NGRIHLREYAEES
+69 NGHAYLKENAQES
-82 LKLVCTEHARD
+82 LKLVCMEHARD
-93 IQRYFSDMLMELRRK
+93 IQNYFSSMLMDLRRK
-108 SAMRVNYEFLEDL
+108 SATRVNYEFLEDL

-127 SHKPLGEYVKSF
+127 SHKPLREYVRSF
-139 KWAATVSRYG
+139 KWATAVSKYG
-149 ADLGIYCRDYGYHD
+149 TDLGIYCRDYGYHD
-163 ILFIDAQGNILF
+163 ILFLDAQGNILF

-186 ILNGKYSDTLFA
+186 ILSGKSSDTLFA
-198 SACKQTLKT
+198 SACRQALKT
-207 GRPTLSDFE
+207 GRPTFSDFE
-216 FYGPSGNAGTGFLVS
+216 FYGPSGNAEAGFLVS
-231 VMVNDDGDKIGL
+231 VMVNDDGDTIGL
-243 MVFQLSLGSIN
+243 MVFQLSIGPIN
-254 RMMEEGM
+254 RIMKEGL
-261 TLGETMEIYLIGGD
+261 TSDETVVIYLIGGD
-275 LKIRSHSSPSKEA
+275 LKIRSHSSPAKETMI
-288 KNLGKPVETDITFLW
+288 LGRPVETEIAFLW

-309 GVEFPGAMDEM
+309 GLEIAGEADEM
-320 EEEVLFYQ
+320 EERELIYQ
-328 GPHGKSVLGIHDNI
+328 GPRGKSVLGVHGNI
-342 TIGDTSFGMIAE
+342 TIAGVSFGIIAE

-363 VNRLRNLVII
+363 ANQLRNMVII
-373 MLAGIMLLVLFF
+373 MLIGMTLLVFF
-385 AIRVSGRM
+385 VAARVSNRI
-393 VRPLLLL
+393 VRPISRL
-400 SGVVKRVAEGHFD
+400 SDLAKRAAGGNFD
-413 QEIKVESDN
+413 QEIEVKTRN
-422 EIGELALDVN
+422 EIGELAGDAN

-454 QGKLNYEMRGDQ
+454 LGKLNDKMRGDQ
-466 KPAAL
+466 EPSAL
-471 GRGIITFLAEYLNAR
+471 GRAIITFLAEYLNAR
-486 IGAFYISDDNHRL
+486 IAAFYIADDSRRL
-499 KLLGSYAFTRRKNL
+499 KLFGSYAFKRRKNL

-559 VFPVLLNDEVKGVI
+559 VFPVLFNDEVMGVI

-581 QQRDLDFL
+581 HQRDLDFL

-604 SQGRVQGLLEQTQ
+604 SRGRVQGLLEQTQ
-617 AQAEELEASQEEL
+617 AQSEELETQQEEL
-630 RRNNEELEE
+630 RQSNEELEE
-639 QTEALKESEVQL
+639 QAEALKASEGRL
-651 KEQQEELRQTN
+651 REQQEELQQTN
-662 EELEEQAAQLEEQTA
+662 EELEEKSGALEEQTT
-677 KLEEQT
+677 KLEEQKGD
-683 ANIEKKNAQLEKA
+683 IEKKNAQLEAA
-696 RKAVEEKARDL
+696 RKAVEEKAFDL
-707 ETSGRYKSEFLAN
+707 ETSGKYKSEFLAN

-744 GRLEED
+744 GRLEDD

-783 ELVVEDVGLAAFSHA
+783 ELVVEDVGLEVFSNA
-798 VKQEFQPLADEKE
+798 MKREFQPLAEEKE
-811 IELKCDL
+811 IELLLDL
-818 ADDLPESIRTDRQ
+818 ADNLPETIRTDRQ
-831 RLSQVMKNFFSNALK
+831 RLNQIIKNFFSNAFK
-846 FTTRGS
+846 FTATGS
-852 VTLRVFRPG
+852 VTLCVSRPG
-861 RGDDVTSICADAGLD
+861 RGDHATSMCANAGLD
-876 PEKTVC
+876 PEKSVC
-882 LSIVDTGSGIEAG
+882 LSVVDTGSGIEEG

-949 LYLPERLEVEKKKS
+949 LYLPESLASEKLKPE
-963 ASDVDSREAK
+963 AVPDVRETK
-973 TISQSEKTDQQKA
+973 PDPRPEKTDQQKA
-986 TTGVEAVDD
+986 ADDVEAVDD
-995 DRNDISP
+995 DRSDISP

-1021 DLARDAGFKCLVAG
+1021 DLAREAGFKCLVAG
-1035 DGKTGLQFADYY
+1035 DGETGLQFSDYY
-1047 KPSAIILDIVLPGID
+1047 KPSAIILDIALPGID

-1078 IPVHFMSGQEKN
+1078 IPVHFMSGQEEN

-1110 LDNVF
+1110 LEDVF

-1121 ISKQVKDLLVVEDN
+1121 ISKRVKDLLVVEDN

-1155 ALTAAE
+1155 ALTASE
-1161 GYDQALTGKF
+1161 GYDQAITGKF

-1183 SGVELLDKIRTSETG
+1183 SGVELLEKIRTGETG

-1206 TGRELTPEEKVIMD
+1206 TGRDLTPEEKVIMD

-1258 ILRMAHDK
+1258 MLRMVHDK

-1289 KILEEKGIHIVVGK
+1289 KILEERGINIVVGK
-1303 NGRDGID
+1303 NGKDGVD
-1310 RLNENPDVDL
+1310 RLSENPDVDL
-1320 ILMDIMMPEMN
+1320 VLMDIMMPEMD
-1331 GFEAMEE
+1331 GFEAMKE